1 MILGNTLLPQID
13 CSQGTNLLQTSLGT
27 NILGREAEEQDVLK
41 IVDSSLVCLKIIDDA
56 WK

>member
-13 CSQGTNLLQTSLGT
+13 SSQGTNLLQTSLGT